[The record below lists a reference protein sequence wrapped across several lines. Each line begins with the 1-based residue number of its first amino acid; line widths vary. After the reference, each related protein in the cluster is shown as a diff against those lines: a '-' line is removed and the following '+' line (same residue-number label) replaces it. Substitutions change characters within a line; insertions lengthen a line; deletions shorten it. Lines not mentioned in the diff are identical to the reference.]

1 MDSFPPRYRSTP
13 IAVILAV
20 FLFNTPGSTADA
32 PVVTQERV
40 VALTESVGYQID
52 PLERERYGLF
62 PQRMGFLL
70 AEFLL
75 RDGTYW
81 LRLSFRSGS
90 ERIVEQS
97 QLTDAQFLA
106 WRQSVL
112 AIDQGRTAAPL
123 ALLSDTDRRDGRL
136 RMVTDVFLYGL
147 WLYGPAT
154 ISVFDVDSD
163 RGVTAIEL
171 LAGGGAFAGAL
182 SKTQDYRLGYA
193 RTTLVR
199 WGNYAGTFYG
209 FGIPALLHTDNGR
222 VYALSAMAAT
232 PAGGYLAYRLSD
244 GRRFGKGEADL
255 ITTGAWVGALYGLAV
270 PYLAFADGDYGR
282 LYLASSMAGVPAG
295 ALLTERLLRGRRLNR
310 GRAHLITLG
319 GFMGAAEALGVVY
332 LVDDD
337 APERAYVWAACVG
350 APVGAWI
357 GYRATDGRRH
367 SLGRARMISVGTYA
381 GGIAGQGVVVSLD
394 LGGRAR
400 TLSGMVGSIMGLWFT
415 DRLTDDWGQDVT
427 TGSSP
432 EGLRVELPSPAALF
446 TLGAAAARGP
456 ARTPLPP
463 VQLLRISF

>member
-75 RDGTYW
+75 RGETYW

-123 ALLSDTDRRDGRL
+123 AVLSDTDRRDGRL

-154 ISVFDVDSD
+154 ISVRRRQRPRTHCHRTARRR
-163 RGVTAIEL
+163 RGLCRRPVEDTGLPPGICTHNT
-171 LAGGGAFAGAL
+171 GAL
-182 SKTQDYRLGYA
+182 GQLRGDVLRFRDSGAVA
-193 RTTLVR
+193 RR
-199 WGNYAGTFYG
+199 Q
-209 FGIPALLHTDNGR
+209 
-222 VYALSAMAAT
+222 LSGLC
-232 PAGGYLAYRLSD
+232 PVSD
-244 GRRFGKGEADL
+244 GSN
-255 ITTGAWVGALYGLAV
+255 
-270 PYLAFADGDYGR
+270 PCGR
-282 LYLASSMAGVPAG
+282 IPGVP
-295 ALLTERLLRGRRLNR
+295 TE
-310 GRAHLITLG
+310 
-319 GFMGAAEALGVVY
+319 
-332 LVDDD
+332 
-337 APERAYVWAACVG
+337 
-350 APVGAWI
+350 
-357 GYRATDGRRH
+357 
-367 SLGRARMISVGTYA
+367 
-381 GGIAGQGVVVSLD
+381 
-394 LGGRAR
+394 
-400 TLSGMVGSIMGLWFT
+400 
-415 DRLTDDWGQDVT
+415 
-427 TGSSP
+427 
-432 EGLRVELPSPAALF
+432 
-446 TLGAAAARGP
+446 
-456 ARTPLPP
+456 
-463 VQLLRISF
+463 